1 MCASIYGNPEEIII
15 TFAATPISITIL
27 AEKLSGIGM
36 IIDEKQS
43 SFNEKEIQRVI
54 YTLAEGRTRL
64 KAKKDGDLVPNK
76 KYDIN
81 VITSGEEPI
90 KNENSNTGSSKRT
103 IEVYAKGLFEDEKMS
118 RDMHRICKKYYGTAG
133 RKFIENI
140 INDYAE
146 SEYEEIKNK
155 YKEIEELLEQKADND
170 ISSYISG
177 IAIVV
182 LADFLVGK
190 YFFET
195 NFESSIEMGLKIL
208 NSLETSNEVDV
219 IEKAKEFIESWI
231 IANDGSFDRHTIIKD
246 NYSLE
251 DDKGILT
258 ESIQKGNNRLE
269 RYGLYENNT
278 YYILPHIFN
287 GILLKNGYS
296 PNKIRKG
303 FAERRLYKNYSR

>member
-1 MCASIYGNPEEIII
+1 
-15 TFAATPISITIL
+15 
-27 AEKLSGIGM
+27 M

-76 KYDIN
+76 KYEIN

-103 IEVYAKGLFEDEKMS
+103 IEVYAKELFEDEKMS

-140 INDYAE
+140 LNDYAE

-190 YFFET
+190 YFFKT
-195 NFESSIEMGLKIL
+195 DFESSIEMGLKIL

-219 IEKAKEFIESWI
+219 IEKAKEFLESWI
-231 IANDGSFDRHTIIKD
+231 IANASSFDTHRIFKD
-246 NYSLE
+246 NNNLGEEQYVFNE
-251 DDKGILT
+251 HI
-258 ESIQKGNNRLE
+258 EKGNNRLE
-269 RYGLYENNT
+269 RYGLYEQGI
-278 YYILPHIFN
+278 YYILPHILN
-287 GILLKNGYS
+287 AILIKNGYS
-296 PNKIRKG
+296 PDKIKKG
-303 FAERRLYKNYSR
+303 FAERRLY